1 MPENKDGFHE
11 TNSVKYAL
19 FGGEVVISVWL

>member
-1 MPENKDGFHE
+1 MPENKNEFNE
-11 TNSVKYAL
+11 TNSVKHAL